1 MQVILDYSF
10 ARVRGSLR
18 VAQVCPRYYPH
29 IGGIETH
36 VMEISGRLTRYGFDV
51 DILTTDPSGK
61 LEPVEQINGVT
72 VRRFKS
78 WAPHESYFY
87 SKGLGK
93 YLRRNVKKYD
103 ILHAHSYHALPALQV
118 SRVAKGF
125 FFTPHYLGRG
135 HSFFTNLLHAMYKP
149 VGGHM
154 VRKASRLFCVSNYE
168 RNLLNEAWGV
178 CKKTVLVGNGINPYE
193 FEEAAGV
200 EKCRNKI
207 LSVARLEK
215 YKGMQ
220 YLIRVL
226 TAERLAKFTLEIIGR
241 GPYEPN
247 LVSLARSL
255 GVQDRVTFTSGLT
268 RPELVKKFVEAG
280 VFCLLSKY
288 ECSGITVMEALAA
301 HTPCIVADESGLP
314 EWVDNVNCFATPL
327 PPNLPQLAKLIAT
340 VSGCKTSGVNL
351 LTWDDVASK
360 VIATYQELTATRV

>member
-1 MQVILDYSF
+1 
-10 ARVRGSLR
+10 
-18 VAQVCPRYYPH
+18 
-29 IGGIETH
+29 
-36 VMEISGRLTRYGFDV
+36 
-51 DILTTDPSGK
+51 
-61 LEPVEQINGVT
+61 
-72 VRRFKS
+72 
-78 WAPHESYFY
+78 
-87 SKGLGK
+87 
-93 YLRRNVKKYD
+93 
-103 ILHAHSYHALPALQV
+103 
-118 SRVAKGF
+118 
-125 FFTPHYLGRG
+125 
-135 HSFFTNLLHAMYKP
+135 
-149 VGGHM
+149 
-154 VRKASRLFCVSNYE
+154 
-168 RNLLNEAWGV
+168 
-178 CKKTVLVGNGINPYE
+178 
-193 FEEAAGV
+193 
-200 EKCRNKI
+200 
-207 LSVARLEK
+207 
-215 YKGMQ
+215 MQ